1 MNPNLSIRLF
11 RPTDEEYAAV
21 AAIAAHFADEE
32 LVDFEYADAGDLRA
46 FDASFIGTAH
56 PLRRLV
62 AVVGGV
68 IVGYA
73 QLFHVPWLREPG
85 RFWAALRVAPA
96 YQRRGIGGRLY
107 RSTIEELFPKFNAEE
122 SALAAHLEPRQQDD
136 LAAML
141 RSLLRAVTP
150 SERDRPGPVA

>member
-1 MNPNLSIRLF
+1 MRSARWTRGARLGV
-11 RPTDEEYAAV
+11 PALVVAAAV
-21 AAIAAHFADEE
+21 A
-32 LVDFEYADAGDLRA
+32 G
-46 FDASFIGTAH
+46 
-56 PLRRLV
+56 
-62 AVVGGV
+62 
-68 IVGYA
+68 
-73 QLFHVPWLREPG
+73 
-85 RFWAALRVAPA
+85 
-96 YQRRGIGGRLY
+96 